1 MYLFVVLISASAGSH
16 GWKIQ
21 LNVLDEGHCVLE
33 ELEEHVV
40 AAFPNHDVAYDVS
53 YVINSR
59 IIQ

>member
-1 MYLFVVLISASAGSH
+1 VYLFVVLISASAGAH

-40 AAFPNHDVAYDVS
+40 AAFPK
-53 YVINSR
+53 SR
-59 IIQ
+59 MMYHMSSTAESFSK